1 MEEENLFLTSILLPY
16 GQIWVIMEGAASLPR
31 YLSLRFLQFRPEGQR
46 KPRNKL
52 VL

>member
-16 GQIWVIMEGAASLPR
+16 DQIWVIMEGAALLPR
-31 YLSLRFLQFRPEGQR
+31 YQSLRFLQFRLEDQR

-52 VL
+52 VP

>member
-16 GQIWVIMEGAASLPR
+16 GQIWVIMEGVASLPR

-52 VL
+52 VP